1 MTNPFVNLI
10 KLTCFNL
17 PSRCH
22 ILRLVALKLHLFAHK
37 LYFFQIWAWFFHRQK
52 CKQNV
57 HFGKDWQRLLRRIL
71 KPETTERKDKR
82 SHGNKTASQR
92 YLASF
97 ALQSFC
103 FISIFPLVSALLFWL
118 FGLSCFYSGNQVSPR
133 YFRVFERSFLV
144 SYFNCTSLILMT

>member
-1 MTNPFVNLI
+1 MTNPFANLI

-22 ILRLVALKLHLFAHK
+22 ILRLVALKMHLFAHK

-57 HFGKDWQRLLRRIL
+57 HFGEDWQRLLRHML
-71 KPETTERKDKR
+71 KSETTERKDKR

-97 ALQSFC
+97 FFTVVLFYFDSFAR
-103 FISIFPLVSALLFWL
+103 FSAFVLVVWPMLLLFWKPGFASL
-118 FGLSCFYSGNQVSPR
+118 LS
-133 YFRVFERSFLV
+133 
-144 SYFNCTSLILMT
+144 SL